1 MSSMKINVNEVFPK
15 RLKEL
20 RRQSGLTQSE
30 IATKLHIR
38 QQSYARYEFGTGEPN
53 MQTLYEL
60 SEIFGVSID
69 YLFGKADI

>member
-1 MSSMKINVNEVFPK
+1 MSSMKYVGEVFSK

-20 RRQSGLTQSE
+20 RLQSGMTQAQ
-30 IATKLHIR
+30 IADKLHIR
-38 QQSYARYEFGTGEPN
+38 QQSYARYEYGTGEPN
-53 MQTLYEL
+53 MQTLYEI